1 MDFNSLLPPLPSC
14 STSAYSDHCP
24 LSTMS
29 PSSKLMALGL
39 CMLMVC
45 TLFAGNAE
53 ATKYIGYGAIGRGDH
68 EPECGPKNPCV
79 KPPSDGY
86 HRGCEAIYKC
96 RGGGRKLLQQDS
108 M

>member
-1 MDFNSLLPPLPSC
+1 
-14 STSAYSDHCP
+14 
-24 LSTMS
+24 MS
-29 PSSKLMALGL
+29 PSNKLMALGF

-45 TLFAGNAE
+45 TLLAGNAE

-79 KPPSDGY
+79 TPPANGY

-96 RGGGRKLLQQDS
+96 RGGGRRKFAATRQHITE
-108 M
+108 